1 MKNKKIRV
9 GIDVDNVVLG
19 FTGRFIDC
27 FFKKQPYN
35 NQTIYPTFNDL
46 YDAYEYILEQE
57 GFLINI

>member
-46 YDAYEYILEQE
+46 YDAYEYIL
-57 GFLINI
+57 